1 MQRIKSFLT
10 GINEA
15 RKRTGVIYAVEG
27 FEEALQSCITA
38 GYKLIEATE
47 QHTDSIIL
55 NDEELIKKIK
65 LRTVFNPIIYMGLE
79 SFVGPRFN
87 DTGFV
92 EQLVKK
98 LIIEEPTHPVVLILY
113 SRSLFHLFAKHYS
126 SYFTHPVH
134 VLDLTT
140 EEPIEDDYA

>member
-1 MQRIKSFLT
+1 MQRIERFLA
-10 GINEA
+10 GVGGA
-15 RKRTGVIYAVEG
+15 RKRTGVLYAAER
-27 FEEALQSCITA
+27 FEDALQSCVAA
-38 GYKLIEATE
+38 GYKLMEATE
-47 QHTDSIIL
+47 QHTNSVIL

-65 LRTVFNPIIYMGLE
+65 SGTVHNPVIYIGLE
-79 SFVGPRFN
+79 SFVAPRF
-87 DTGFV
+87 DDAGFI

-98 LIIEEPTHPVVLILY
+98 LIVEEPIYPVVLLLY

-126 SYFTHPVH
+126 LYFTHPVH